1 MISSFNRLLS
11 TFLQV
16 WCSHFHFKSAI
27 HLKGDGE
34 NQCKNFCQLCQY
46 LSHFL
51 TFWHSSLR
59 HRIKRLLLLRNKW
72 SICNQGWNLSRL
84 LQAVKFFRVNN
95 TTFGHKVWLCKMDK
109 IHVRL
114 YHQEEFF
121 MFFFYNICMDWS
133 KRFLK
138 KVAVFIVLTI
148 NNSLMTRGNVWYQN
162 VILWIR
168 FS

>member
-27 HLKGDGE
+27 HLEGGGE
-34 NQCKNFCQLCQY
+34 NQCNNFCQLCQY

-51 TFWHSSLR
+51 TSWHSSLR

-84 LQAVKFFRVNN
+84 LQAVQFFWVNN

-109 IHVRL
+109 IHVCL
-114 YHQEEFF
+114 YISSIKKFF
-121 MFFFYNICMDWS
+121 VAFFDNICMDWS
-133 KRFLK
+133 KRFTK
-138 KVAVFIVLTI
+138 KVKIVLLFEADFT
-148 NNSLMTRGNVWYQN
+148 NNICLEV
-162 VILWIR
+162 
-168 FS
+168 